1 MFKRDMCDNLTESPI
16 VFGRLH
22 PRPGVSANRSR
33 PALCQPIAELTAG
46 RTILNQ
52 PMGAEA
58 WTNGLGSCLMLTHWL
73 GRMRLLL
80 LLVSS
85 LVAAGSAELTVIE
98 EDGWRQLLKGEWMVE
113 LWVSFLLG
121 CWRLYLLSSQSHDWF
136 HTGKAVSSFIPSAAP
151 WCPACRALQPTWEE
165 FAGWSEDLEVFN
177 SYLHLHLCSSNN
189 WAETNCRWALAR
201 LMSPQV
207 PVCPE
212 DSWSPL
218 SQQSFM
224 WRCVLFFSSLIT
236 DHPPKDGVFRQYRGA
251 RDKDSFI
258 SFVEEKKWQVFRFKN
273 IVCICLITFSKGV
286 EPISE
291 WKSPDSVQMSLVSYF
306 FKLSMV
312 LRNVHTVLTEDYQVG
327 CFG

>member
-22 PRPGVSANRSR
+22 PRPGVLANRSR

-121 CWRLYLLSSQSHDWF
+121 CWLLYLLSSQSHDWF
-136 HTGKAVSSFIPSAAP
+136 PTGKAVSSFIPSAAP

-165 FAGWSEDLEVFN
+165 FAGWSEDLEVLTVTFIFTF
-177 SYLHLHLCSSNN
+177 SHPKTELSPIAGGRWSGWCHRKSRSVRKIHGHRSPNN
-189 WAETNCRWALAR
+189 
-201 LMSPQV
+201 
-207 PVCPE
+207 
-212 DSWSPL
+212 L
-218 SQQSFM
+218 S
-224 WRCVLFFSSLIT
+224 CE
-236 DHPPKDGVFRQYRGA
+236 GVFY
-251 RDKDSFI
+251 
-258 SFVEEKKWQVFRFKN
+258 
-273 IVCICLITFSKGV
+273 FS
-286 EPISE
+286 PH
-291 WKSPDSVQMSLVSYF
+291 W
-306 FKLSMV
+306 
-312 LRNVHTVLTEDYQVG
+312 
-327 CFG
+327 